1 MFFWLPVFE
10 ACSDRFL
17 SPFFFGSIPLWLTF
31 SEQNVRFCE
40 GDQFNMTLF
49 MVMYVSLVSL
59 RSSIPSLNVYT
70 SVYIALFSS
79 HMIYGPKRPLMPAED
94 EGDSWELTHFSKRAN
109 LLVLIRS
116 WALSVRVWIDIGDA
130 FGRCVLQNW
139 VFTRGVIKP
148 CSDLLQVHI
157 HIYCTQ
163 AFLMVPKDALKKTS
177 CYWLN
182 VTVVNNYW
190 IFFRCPINI
199 CKCSI
204 DRSVTRTIFFI
215 TQAIEMLWFSKL
227 NAFCVQDSGF
237 CFW

>member
-1 MFFWLPVFE
+1 MACCGRWCERNSCNLVAALCFVLFALVKHFPKSTKSYDREWWCFFDCLCMRLVLADFRRRPP
-10 ACSDRFL
+10 L
-17 SPFFFGSIPLWLTF
+17 YFGSIPVWLTF

-49 MVMYVSLVSL
+49 MMMYVSLVSL
-59 RSSIPSLNVYT
+59 RSNIPSLNVYT

-79 HMIYGPKRPLMPAED
+79 HMIHGPKRPLMPAED

-116 WALSVRVWIDIGDA
+116 WALNVRVWIDIGDA

-163 AFLMVPKDALKKTS
+163 AFLMFPKDALKKHHVIGST
-177 CYWLN
+177 WL
-182 VTVVNNYW
+182 
-190 IFFRCPINI
+190 
-199 CKCSI
+199 
-204 DRSVTRTIFFI
+204 
-215 TQAIEMLWFSKL
+215 
-227 NAFCVQDSGF
+227 
-237 CFW
+237 